1 MEIAQVREL
10 LQPVSTERSAWEYKH
25 FVLERTAANWPRQV
39 VTQLKELRTILDL
52 QHDLSMG
59 AWTAAG
65 QTRRDEL
72 DKQKAQVEAWLAQY
86 NDEEI
91 REAIADYEDAEAAYW
106 PQELGRRAA
115 IDMLS
120 TGKISQ
126 AVTEMALLLEEDA
139 FREYV
144 QTCGDIASA
153 ATVTSQEVAEATLP
167 EEMPR

>member
-59 AWTAAG
+59 AWTAAS

-153 ATVTSQEVAEATLP
+153 ATVTSQEVAEASLP

>member
-10 LQPVSTERSAWEYKH
+10 LLPVSTERSAWEYKH

>member
-59 AWTAAG
+59 AWTAES

-153 ATVTSQEVAEATLP
+153 ATVTSQEVAEASLP

>member
-52 QHDLSMG
+52 QHDLSMA
-59 AWTAAG
+59 AWTAAS

-153 ATVTSQEVAEATLP
+153 ATVTSQEVAEASLP